1 MISPVSFDKPFA
13 LKGYCEKQFHLLGN
27 AAGNKGTIHT
37 LFLSK
42 HLVGAEVTVQEP
54 IQLNGFCKY
63 AFLQDPGGIC
73 GFILISPIS
82 NTRVRSV
89 CVVVG
94 SESEHYKTLYHLQP
108 QGVLIEESTDSNTI
122 LVALDVHSSLLVK
135 VDL

>member
-1 MISPVSFDKPFA
+1 VASPITFDKPFT
-13 LKGYCEKQFHLLGN
+13 LTDFVERQFHLLGPSI
-27 AAGNKGTIHT
+27 GNKGIVHT

-42 HLVGAEVTVQEP
+42 PLAGVEVTAQEP

-73 GFILISPIS
+73 GFIVISPTS
-82 NTRVRSV
+82 NTRVKNV

-94 SESEHYKTLYHLQP
+94 SESEHYKTLFHLQP
-108 QGVLIEESTDSNTI
+108 QGVLIEESTDSNT
-122 LVALDVHSSLLVK
+122 LFVALGVESSLLVK